1 MAYLSVIRPVSKG
14 NTMTPDAGLNDVEEV
29 TLKAL
34 AVFKGNDTPLD
45 RKNVGYGFLVDTLVN
60 KGFVKLNGTLC
71 TLTLDGRTEWLRLK
85 AI

>member
-1 MAYLSVIRPVSKG
+1 
-14 NTMTPDAGLNDVEEV
+14 MTQSAGLTDIEEV

-45 RKNVGYGFLVDTLVN
+45 RGSVGYGFLVDTLVT
-60 KGFVKLNGTLC
+60 KGFVKLNGALC

-85 AI
+85 AV